1 MHLNVSRLDDKK
13 LYRRDTAY
21 RSYGRKDTTRA
32 AYIFHP
38 GSSWRK
44 YCYCPILFAFYG
56 VDAFFPDRATE
67 DKMHICR
74 PVICRVTD
82 MLPLPHLMHSKNAQ
96 HTILH
101 LNIKPRT
108 NPQVWTSNS
117 APRFSAFHNFLLLL
131 SFSPIKQSFQLASKR
146 CAALGWGPSKPPVC
160 RQVFR
165 HRESV
170 LFFKDLAHK

>member
-1 MHLNVSRLDDKK
+1 MIRNCTDETLLIVHMREKTQLVLHTSWVLIKK
-13 LYRRDTAY
+13 
-21 RSYGRKDTTRA
+21 
-32 AYIFHP
+32 
-38 GSSWRK
+38 
-44 YCYCPILFAFYG
+44 ILLLPNIICFLWCWC
-56 VDAFFPDRATE
+56 FFPDRATG
-67 DKMHICR
+67 DKMHVCK

-82 MLPLPHLMHSKNAQ
+82 MLPLPHLMHGKNAQ

-146 CAALGWGPSKPPVC
+146 CAALSWGPSKPPVC

>member
-1 MHLNVSRLDDKK
+1 MSAVQMIRNCTDETPLIVHMGEKTQLVLRTFFILDPYKK
-13 LYRRDTAY
+13 
-21 RSYGRKDTTRA
+21 
-32 AYIFHP
+32 
-38 GSSWRK
+38 
-44 YCYCPILFAFYG
+44 ILLMSNITCFLCFFFY
-56 VDAFFPDRATE
+56 PNRATE

-82 MLPLPHLMHSKNAQ
+82 MLPLPHLMHGKNAQ

-108 NPQVWTSNS
+108 NPQAWNSNS

-146 CAALGWGPSKPPVC
+146 CAALSWGPSKPPVC

>member
-1 MHLNVSRLDDKK
+1 MIRNCTDETLLIVHMGEKTQLVLHTFFTLDPYKENIVIVQYY
-13 LYRRDTAY
+13 L
-21 RSYGRKDTTRA
+21 
-32 AYIFHP
+32 
-38 GSSWRK
+38 
-44 YCYCPILFAFYG
+44 LFM
-56 VDAFFPDRATE
+56 VLMLFFPDRATE
-67 DKMHICR
+67 EKMHICR

-82 MLPLPHLMHSKNAQ
+82 MLPLPHLMHGKNAQ
-96 HTILH
+96 HTILP
-101 LNIKPRT
+101 LNIKPCT

-170 LFFKDLAHK
+170 LFFKDLALK

>member
-1 MHLNVSRLDDKK
+1 MIRNCTDETPLIAHMGEKTQLVLQIFFILDPYKENIVNV
-13 LYRRDTAY
+13 
-21 RSYGRKDTTRA
+21 
-32 AYIFHP
+32 
-38 GSSWRK
+38 K
-44 YCYCPILFAFYG
+44 YYLLFMLFAS
-56 VDAFFPDRATE
+56 PNRATE

-82 MLPLPHLMHSKNAQ
+82 MLPLPHLMHGKNAQ